1 MQTFLGLH
9 FYSKL
14 LSIII
19 ESLENLII
27 FEVEIKDL
35 QKMKLDEAKEKYIQT
50 WGTFATNWGIN
61 RTMAQVHAL
70 LLSSSNALS
79 TNEIMEH
86 LQISRG
92 NANMNLRALMDWG
105 IVKKEI
111 IKGERKEF
119 FWAEKDVWFLFKQIT
134 KERRKREIEPVIAF
148 LENLKEI
155 EDQDSDE
162 AKEFI
167 KLMDDFSTVTS
178 KINNIMDLAV
188 KSDDHW
194 LVGKITNLLK

>member
-1 MQTFLGLH
+1 
-9 FYSKL
+9 
-14 LSIII
+14 
-19 ESLENLII
+19 
-27 FEVEIKDL
+27 
-35 QKMKLDEAKEKYIQT
+35 MKLSDAKEQYIQT

-70 LLSSSNALS
+70 LLTSQNSLS
-79 TNEIMEH
+79 TDEVMEY

-92 NANMNLRALMDWG
+92 NANMNIRALMDWG
-105 IVKKEI
+105 IVKKELVR
-111 IKGERKEF
+111 GERKEYF
-119 FWAEKDVWFLFKQIT
+119 KAEKDVWFLFKQIT
-134 KERRKREIEPVIAF
+134 KERRKREIEPIIQF
-148 LENLKEI
+148 LENLKDI
-155 EDQDSDE
+155 EDKDSDE

-167 KLMDDFSTVTS
+167 KLMGDFSNVTI

>member
-1 MQTFLGLH
+1 
-9 FYSKL
+9 
-14 LSIII
+14 
-19 ESLENLII
+19 
-27 FEVEIKDL
+27 
-35 QKMKLDEAKEKYIQT
+35 MKLTEAKEKYIQT

-70 LLSSSNALS
+70 LLSSPNPLS
-79 TNEIMEH
+79 TDEVMEH

-119 FWAEKDVWFLFKQIT
+119 FSADKDVWFLFKQIT
-134 KERRKREIEPVIAF
+134 KERRKREIEPIIKF
-148 LENLKEI
+148 LEDLKEI
-155 EDQDSDE
+155 EDNDSDE

-167 KLMDDFSTVTS
+167 KLMEDFSNVTN
-178 KINNIMDLAV
+178 KINNIMDLAI